1 VGNKTAHP
9 ESMQY
14 IYFLPFILAILYHV
28 PPAASIK
35 CFIAV
40 GQRGKLY
47 ENGISWERECP
58 DTKYCIEVI
67 TTDIKVVQKLFDYP
81 FDSYYNEF
89 YARTCGGD
97 LGTPA
102 DYHPYRQCK
111 ACRDPTLGLVK
122 LNVTTPVVITGQGGT
137 EMMTVKYICRYDLCW
152 ENSASSVKTS
162 YVFLVS
168 VIAAATLALLV
179 M

>member
-1 VGNKTAHP
+1 
-9 ESMQY
+9 MQY
-14 IYFLPFILAILYHV
+14 IYFLAFIAAICYHIPLV
-28 PPAASIK
+28 APIK
-35 CFIAV
+35 CHIAV

-47 ENGISWERECP
+47 ENGITWERNCP

-67 TTDIKVVQKLFDYP
+67 TTDITVVQKLFDYP

-102 DYHPYRQCK
+102 DYHPYRGCDK
-111 ACRDPTLGLVK
+111 CRDPHLGLVQ
-122 LNVTTPVVITGQGGT
+122 LNVTTPIVITGHGGT

-152 ENSASSVKTS
+152 ENGASSLKAS
-162 YVFLVS
+162 YMLVVS
-168 VIAAATLALLV
+168 VIAIAAGALLAF
-179 M
+179 

>member
-1 VGNKTAHP
+1 
-9 ESMQY
+9 MQY
-14 IYFLPFILAILYHV
+14 IYFLAFIAAIFYHI
-28 PPAASIK
+28 PATSSIK
-35 CFIAV
+35 CFVAV

-97 LGTPA
+97 LGTPL
-102 DYHPYRQCK
+102 DYHPYRECK
-111 ACRDPTLGLVK
+111 ACRDPTLGLVQ
-122 LNVTTPVVITGQGGT
+122 LNVTTPLVITGQGGT
-137 EMMTVKYICRYDLCW
+137 QMMTVKYICRYDLCW
-152 ENSASSVKTS
+152 ENSASSAKAS

-168 VIAAATLALLV
+168 VIGAATLALVAL
-179 M
+179 